1 MTSTINF
8 EKCTVLLVGAYK
20 VVHSA
25 EHGRYVTTL
34 EAHTRKTVQFTK
46 SIMEINVVQNGI
58 SDNFYFDEYPV
69 QSISNLSIFQNNGK
83 NQF

>member
-8 EKCTVLLVGAYK
+8 KKCTVLLVGASK
-20 VVHSA
+20 VFHSA

-34 EAHTRKTVQFTK
+34 EAPTRKMVQFTK
-46 SIMEINVVQNGI
+46 SIIEIKVVQNGI

-69 QSISNLSIFQNNGK
+69 QSISNLSIFQNNGN

>member
-1 MTSTINF
+1 MFVID
-8 EKCTVLLVGAYK
+8 
-20 VVHSA
+20 
-25 EHGRYVTTL
+25 
-34 EAHTRKTVQFTK
+34 TK
-46 SIMEINVVQNGI
+46 FIENKI